1 MMKKT
6 LLVLINLL
14 CTFISFSQ
22 TVDIIG
28 NPSTSA
34 SPALASNLY
43 AVNESIYTET
53 EIGINNFTTPGT
65 AIDKIGFNVAA
76 VGTETNFAQVKI
88 YMMEVP
94 LGTTT
99 MVNGTYSL
107 SGYTQV
113 FGGAG
118 GGSIILSSTGF
129 TEIALSTPFVRTSG
143 KNLQVLIERTDNTS
157 HGRFFYNTANGNNT
171 GAAVNSG
178 RRYNN
183 TVALSPATV
192 LTVSNFR
199 AQIRLKHE
207 FANDA
212 AVLPVYSLGK
222 FPINNAVPHSIK
234 TTILNNG
241 SSTLTSVPVTLNI
254 TGANSF
260 TDVQTIPSILPGA
273 SFVVNFTA
281 YTPNVLGTN
290 IINVTVPLDDN
301 ISNNNSTIQQIINV
315 NTWSYSQGNINTGT
329 AGFNNNTIDLAAKYF
344 NSSATFLSQAAV
356 YFLANGQPYKLTVWD
371 ESGVGGS
378 PGNVLFETALLSSV
392 AGLNMVP
399 ILPALSLPVGNFYI
413 GVKQTTTNNFNL
425 LRQTESP
432 LRTGTFYFSAPSGA
446 AWVDNATTG
455 TNRFMLDPKLRT
467 PVDAFVTKIILPN
480 DGATTCSS
488 SNETISAEIL
498 NVGANSIAANAATF
512 TLKIAGANPQIL
524 QTTNAGVIS
533 SGATATVTF
542 TGVNFI
548 NPGINFDTV
557 YVSLPGDAESLNDTA
572 YKSQTIA
579 ATNVA
584 LETVVNTYLLTARCD
599 DMGWTYYND
608 ESQKSVLAVEWGNNA
623 AAKAAAVASLT
634 LDATIFSATTGNAA
648 SAKGTFTMKRYWNI
662 NVGSSQPTT
671 AVKLRFFYDALEK
684 NATDVAAG
692 NFQSANPGSVIKTPA
707 WFKTNSGAY
716 TADAAN
722 VSADAVINA
731 TQLTDVNTA
740 GNTINN
746 VLYAQFNNITSF
758 SGGTYAAGVG
768 TTSVLPVSI
777 EYFRGSKQG
786 DKNILNWKI
795 SCIGN
800 PFVTIILERSTDGKK
815 FNKLTEQTETE
826 SRCLQAFTQNDV
838 APMAGINYYRIVTIT
853 PDGKKLYSN
862 IVGLLNKKVG
872 FELIGIAPN
881 PVKDN
886 AVINIV
892 TAKAGMFVFKIMDMQ
907 GTTVFKNSVNLLEG
921 NNINKLD
928 FSGIAPGLY
937 VLQVVAVNGELQTVR
952 FVKY

>member
-1 MMKKT
+1 MRKT
-6 LLVLINLL
+6 LLVFTTLI

-34 SPALASNLY
+34 SSALASNLY

-76 VGTETNFAQVKI
+76 VGSATNFALVKI

-99 MVNGTYSL
+99 MVTGAYSL

-118 GGSIILSSTGF
+118 GGSVILPSIGF

-157 HGRFFYNTANGNNT
+157 HGGFFYNTANGNNSS
-171 GAAVNSG
+171 GDVLSG

-183 TVALSPATV
+183 VSPLSSTTSLFASV
-192 LTVSNFR
+192 FR

-212 AVLPVYSLGK
+212 AVLPIYSLGK
-222 FPINNAVPHSIK
+222 LPINNAVPHIIS

-241 SSTLTSVPVTLNI
+241 ANTITALPITLTI

-260 TDVQTIPSILPGA
+260 ADVQTITSLAPGA
-273 SFVVNFTA
+273 SAIINFAAFTA
-281 YTPNVLGTN
+281 SVTGTN
-290 IINVTVPLDDN
+290 TISVTIPADDDN
-301 ISNNNSTIQQIINV
+301 TNNNSTIQQIINV

-329 AGFNNNTIDLAAKYF
+329 AGINNNTIDLAAKYF

-371 ESGVGGS
+371 GSGVGGT
-378 PGNVLFETALLSSV
+378 PGNVLFETTLLSSV
-392 AGLNMVP
+392 AGQNMVP

-432 LRTGTFYFSAPSGA
+432 LRTNTFYFSSPSGT
-446 AWVDNATTG
+446 AWVDNATRG

-467 PVDAFVTKIILPN
+467 PVDAFVTKMILPN
-480 DGATTCSS
+480 AGAATCSS

-498 NVGANSIAANAATF
+498 NVGANSIAANAAVF

-524 QTTNAGVIS
+524 QTTNAGVIG
-533 SGATATVTF
+533 SGATAMVSF
-542 TGVNFI
+542 SGVNLI

-557 YVSLPGDAESLNDTA
+557 YVSLPGDAEPLNDTA

-579 ATNVA
+579 AINVL

-599 DMGWTYYND
+599 DLGWTYYND
-608 ESQKSVLAVEWGNNA
+608 ESQKSVLAVEWGGNA

-671 AVKLRFFYDALEK
+671 PVKVRFFYDASEK
-684 NATDVAAG
+684 NATDVAAS

-731 TQLTDVNTA
+731 SQLTDVNTA
-740 GNTINN
+740 GNTVNN

-800 PFVTIILERSTDGKK
+800 PFLTIILERSTDGKK

-826 SRCLQAFTQNDV
+826 FRCLQAFTQNDV
-838 APMAGINYYRIVTIT
+838 TPMAGLNYYRIVTIT

-862 IVGLLNKKVG
+862 IVWLLNKKVG
-872 FELIGIAPN
+872 FKLIGLAPN

-886 AVINIV
+886 AVINIAA
-892 TAKAGMFVFKIMDMQ
+892 AKAGIFVLKIMDMQ
-907 GTTVFKNSVNLLEG
+907 GTEVFKNAVNFAEG
-921 NNINKLD
+921 NNVYKLD
-928 FSGIAPGLY
+928 FSGIALGLY
-937 VLQVVAVNGELQTVR
+937 VLQVVAVDGETQTVR